1 MRLCLCR
8 GGTPRRLV
16 ACPVLA
22 QPVCIARRGA
32 VNLEGVAYGR
42 VHGFSSKQSPGLYLP
57 LPRRSRHA
65 CERGICSIA
74 ALNVGGACPTPAAT
88 RPTMLTC
95 PSGRLLPTA
104 CAGPEGASR
113 DRKAGLHFAR
123 SDVPPVSKVRA
134 RHTRCACSPR
144 THASA
149 SPVASACQAWPGQGA
164 GGVREPGVRARRPVK
179 LEGDGLL
186 HGEQGSAARSRF
198 CRQNVRIH
206 SGFIGV
212 NSRVHRAQR
221 CDRKLSTR
229 EGV

>member
-1 MRLCLCR
+1 MTRAY
-8 GGTPRRLV
+8 T
-16 ACPVLA
+16 ADS
-22 QPVCIARRGA
+22 A

-42 VHGFSSKQSPGLYLP
+42 VHGFFSKQSPGLYLP
-57 LPRRSRHA
+57 SPRRSRHA

-88 RPTMLTC
+88 LPTMLTC

-113 DRKAGLHFAR
+113 DRKAGLPFAR

-134 RHTRCACSPR
+134 RHMRCACSPR

-164 GGVREPGVRARRPVK
+164 GGVFASLVFARGDRSSSRATACCTASKDPPPAR
-179 LEGDGLL
+179 D
-186 HGEQGSAARSRF
+186 SAAKMCVF
-198 CRQNVRIH
+198 TV
-206 SGFIGV
+206 V
-212 NSRVHRAQR
+212 
-221 CDRKLSTR
+221 L
-229 EGV
+229 

>member
-1 MRLCLCR
+1 MSLIPRCKPGGCR
-8 GGTPRRLV
+8 H
-16 ACPVLA
+16 
-22 QPVCIARRGA
+22 
-32 VNLEGVAYGR
+32 GR
-42 VHGFSSKQSPGLYLP
+42 VHGFFSKQSPGLYLP

-88 RPTMLTC
+88 LPTMLTC

-113 DRKAGLHFAR
+113 DRKAGLPFAR

-134 RHTRCACSPR
+134 RHMRCACSPR